1 LALLLFIQI
10 IYLYHM
16 PKSKTPKL
24 SNEEQVEKFMLEL
37 VHPLKTEIELLRSII
52 KNANSNLKERIKWN
66 APSYYTNVDLLTFNV
81 KSDNTILLILHHVT
95 CTKLKSD
102 LLEGDFPDR
111 RIIYFKDADEI
122 NSSKKE
128 LERIINE
135 YVALA
140 AA

>member
-1 LALLLFIQI
+1 
-10 IYLYHM
+10 M

-24 SNEEQVEKFMLEL
+24 SNEEQVENSCWNW
-37 VHPLKTEIELLRSII
+37 VYPLKTEIELLRSII

>member
-1 LALLLFIQI
+1 
-10 IYLYHM
+10 M

-24 SNEEQVEKFMLEL
+24 SNEEQVEKFMQEL

-66 APSYYTNVDLLTFNV
+66 APSYFTNVDLLTFNV

>member
-1 LALLLFIQI
+1 
-10 IYLYHM
+10 M

-24 SNEEQVEKFMLEL
+24 SDAEQVEKYMQEL
-37 VHPLKTEIELLRSII
+37 VHPLKTEIELLRGII

-122 NSSKKE
+122 NSSQKE
-128 LERIINE
+128 LEHIINE